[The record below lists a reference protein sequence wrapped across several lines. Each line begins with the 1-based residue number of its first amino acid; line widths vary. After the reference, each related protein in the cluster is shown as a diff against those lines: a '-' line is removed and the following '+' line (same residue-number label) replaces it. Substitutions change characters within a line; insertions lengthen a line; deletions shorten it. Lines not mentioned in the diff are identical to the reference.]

1 MKNCKVQSDNKYE
14 QLKTG
19 SQDMEENY
27 KKQIKQLE
35 EAQHEELEAKRN
47 EYSQK
52 MLEDAA
58 RYQELQTTQELEHNT
73 LQHTF

>member
-47 EYSQK
+47 EYS
-52 MLEDAA
+52 
-58 RYQELQTTQELEHNT
+58 
-73 LQHTF
+73 